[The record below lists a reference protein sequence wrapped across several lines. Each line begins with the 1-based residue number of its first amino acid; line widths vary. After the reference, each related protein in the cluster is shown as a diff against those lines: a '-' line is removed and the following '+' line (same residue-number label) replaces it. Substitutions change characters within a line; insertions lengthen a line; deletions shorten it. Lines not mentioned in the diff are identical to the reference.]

1 MQIDIKSPFRL
12 LRGVGGGGGWVSVWE
27 RFERGKTGI

>member
-1 MQIDIKSPFRL
+1 MQFDIKSPFRL
-12 LRGVGGGGGWVSVWE
+12 LSGGGGDEGRVSVWE